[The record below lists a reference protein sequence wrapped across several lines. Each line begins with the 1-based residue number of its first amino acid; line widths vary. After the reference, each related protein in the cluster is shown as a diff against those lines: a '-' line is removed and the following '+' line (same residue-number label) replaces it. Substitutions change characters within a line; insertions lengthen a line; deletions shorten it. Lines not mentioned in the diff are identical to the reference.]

1 MPIGSRLD
9 GRDSGPRPN
18 QGMRLSACA
27 SHVTR
32 ALALPL
38 VLALAILVAS
48 CSKNGTTSPGLP
60 PRSYVMGF
68 SAGGPGSDFNLV
80 LQAIQMWNTR
90 ADAAMF
96 FSEPPWD
103 SLLAGT
109 RPDSLVMRNQLAL
122 ANYYHG
128 TGKKVVVLIDPENGL
143 MRQAD
148 SQKLIDAGRSITEP
162 AVRQLFYR
170 YAVAMDTILKPD
182 YFGASAETNLIRGV
196 APAPLYQAVRTI
208 ADTCT
213 QKVRAVDPNV
223 QLFSTVQVDWAWGRL
238 GNGGTYLGVDQDRAD
253 FPFMQVLG
261 LSSYPYFAYALP
273 ESLPADYY
281 SRLIQSAPIPVMFI
295 EGGWTSASLPA
306 NGIVSSPDIQRR
318 YFNRQAELLDQVH
331 AVGWLTIGFTDLDVS
346 QIVLPPGYDIS
357 AFASLGLVD
366 IHLMPKPALPAW
378 DATFARPRR

>member
-1 MPIGSRLD
+1 MKIGTRLET
-9 GRDSGPRPN
+9 GSAPLPET
-18 QGMRLSACA
+18 RLRFFAWHA
-27 SHVTR
+27 SR

-38 VLALAILVAS
+38 ALVLAISVAS
-48 CSKNGTTSPGLP
+48 CSKRGTVSPGMP

-68 SAGGPGSDFNLV
+68 AAGGPGNDFNVALR
-80 LQAIQMWNTR
+80 AIQMWNTR

-128 TGKKVVVLIDPENGL
+128 TGKRVVVLIDPENGL
-143 MRQAD
+143 KRDSD
-148 SQKLIDAGRSITEP
+148 SQQLINAGRSITEP
-162 AVRQLFYR
+162 AIRQLFYK

-182 YFGASAETNLIRGV
+182 YFGASAETNLIRSL
-196 APAPLYQAVRTI
+196 APTSLYQALVTI

-213 QKVRAVDPNV
+213 QRVRAVDPTV

-238 GNGGTYLGVDQDRAD
+238 GNGGTYQGVDQDRAD
-253 FPFMQVLG
+253 FRFMQFLG

-273 ESLPADYY
+273 ESLPSDYY
-281 SRLIQSAPIPVMFI
+281 SRLVQSSPIPEMFI

-318 YFNRQAELLDQVH
+318 YINRQVELLDQAH
-331 AVGWLTIGFTDLDVS
+331 AIGWLTLGFTDLDVS
-346 QIVLPPGYDIS
+346 AFVLPPGYDIS
-357 AFASLGLVD
+357 PFAYLGLVD
-366 IHLMPKPALPAW
+366 KNLIPKPALNSW
-378 DATFARPRR
+378 DAAFRRPKH